1 MSVLRSLFSGLN
13 YLAAG
18 LRRFFGP
25 MMLISVVGG
34 IIYWFTVLPPVENV
48 DVGVVAL
55 RINLLT
61 GKLAQF
67 YGPEKVIVLPG
78 IHRLRRYPLYDQIY
92 RATQNA
98 KATGEAPLQSI
109 EGLSLGAEITVRFAI
124 EPDKLSRIAR
134 VLPQD
139 INKELVEP
147 LVEGTIYR
155 IFSQHSVREIFS
167 NKRQEIQEKI
177 ENELKPVLAVD
188 GITLKAV
195 LLGNI
200 DLPKEYRAGLEK
212 VLAEELKVEQM
223 RYTLEINEKEIKQ
236 QELAAQARK
245 VQTEVDAEAN
255 KIKRQKAAEAAA
267 NEEIIAAKAQ
277 AEAMQ
282 HILPFKQ
289 KQIEQRKLEAEANK
303 ITRLKEAEATAQ
315 AQRIEASGEAD
326 SRRKLAEAD
335 AYRAE
340 VLGKTASEQMARD
353 AALIKQNPL
362 IIQKTLADKLAD
374 KISVI
379 IAPPPESGGFIAAG
393 LLGMGMPG
401 TGASPKTSQSERE
414 NAPAADSSTEEAQ

>member
-1 MSVLRSLFSGLN
+1 MSIWRSLFSGLS
-13 YLAAG
+13 YLVAG
-18 LRRFFGP
+18 LRRFFWP
-25 MMLISVVGG
+25 LMLISVVSGT
-34 IIYWFTVLPPVENV
+34 IYWFTVLPPVENIG
-48 DVGVVAL
+48 VGVAAL

-61 GKLAQF
+61 GQLAQF
-67 YGPEKVIVLPG
+67 YGPEKVMVLPG

-92 RATQNA
+92 RTTRSA
-98 KATGEAPLQSI
+98 KATGEAPLQSL
-109 EGLSLGAEITVRFAI
+109 EGLSLGAEVTVRFAI

-134 VLPQD
+134 ALPQD
-139 INKELVEP
+139 VNKELVEP

-167 NKRQEIQEKI
+167 SKRQEIQKRI
-177 ENELKPVLAVD
+177 ETELKPMLAAD
-188 GITLKAV
+188 GITLKTV

-245 VQTEVDAEAN
+245 IQTEVDAEAN

-289 KQIEQRKLEAEANK
+289 KQIEQRKLEAEADK
-303 ITRLKEAEATAQ
+303 VARIKEAEATAQ
-315 AQRIEASGEAD
+315 AQRIEAAGEAD

-393 LLGMGMPG
+393 LLGMGMP
-401 TGASPKTSQSERE
+401 KTSQSE
-414 NAPAADSSTEEAQ
+414 PKADSSTQSAPESPSTKEAQ